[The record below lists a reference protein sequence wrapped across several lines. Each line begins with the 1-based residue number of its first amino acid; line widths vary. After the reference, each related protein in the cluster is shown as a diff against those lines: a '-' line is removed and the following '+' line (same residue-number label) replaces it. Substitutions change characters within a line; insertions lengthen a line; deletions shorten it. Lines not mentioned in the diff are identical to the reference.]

1 MDKKRIRFSII
12 GTLLLLVTISW
23 IILFFASSKKEY
35 INLTIETETE
45 KEFYTSKTALDKGV
59 YTLNLQYQTDLDV
72 ADVVDVYS
80 ESEPDTVR
88 SNTTFL
94 YQGLSEFSY
103 NFWVD
108 RKCDDVVVKI
118 TKADG
123 SQLTVNQ
130 VAVCK
135 TKLGTARVL
144 VWIWIALL
152 IIGGLLLTDQATFQ
166 KDIELRKKVTVSVIL
181 IAIALVSSIPMFKE
195 GILTGVDVGFHL
207 LRIEGVKDALTIG
220 QFPVRIQPNWLQGH
234 GYANGFFYSDLF
246 LVVPAIFRSCGY
258 TVTESYKIYQFL
270 INLMTSFIAYY
281 SFSKMTKSKGEKAAD
296 CGVALLATL
305 LYSTAIYR
313 IIYLYSV
320 EGVGQYTSL
329 AFYPLVAAGI
339 WRILKGEEKGYIS
352 LAFGFSGLIQSHVLS
367 VLLALIFSV
376 LFALIFVKEV
386 ISGKRYV
393 EIGKAISLCAGLNL
407 WFILPAIIVS
417 KTMELQV
424 LEGAATQ
431 NKIQTWGMSF
441 AQLFTILPE
450 ADKVGFLPMDAG
462 TSDEIHYTIGLGF
475 STVLIVGIL
484 LIGMALRHKNV
495 ERITRKVGVSLWV
508 LTALSMYMSTY
519 YFPWDGI
526 AERIPMLSSLVATIQ
541 YPVRLQSITILLLSC
556 LFIWEYNAL
565 NGMLEGKTALIARA
579 LLCIITVLG
588 ASITSGYFI
597 YSVTTQMGH
606 IYIQDEKCMGNGII
620 INGEYLP
627 LGTDISQLRYYKFC
641 YNGEEIKISSTL
653 HDMGK
658 VTVNV
663 TETVKDTKVEVPLL
677 YYPGYVAKTTDA
689 TGQRYSLDITKGN
702 NNVIQIM
709 VPQGFKGNI
718 GVWYEEPILWRVTE
732 VVSAAVL
739 GWLIHTSYN
748 SNIEK
753 WKRRQ

>member
-12 GTLLLLVTISW
+12 GILLLLVTISW
-23 IILFFASSKKEY
+23 IILFLALDKKEY
-35 INLTIETETE
+35 VNLTIETETE

-59 YTLNLQYQTDLDV
+59 YTLKLQYQTDLDV

-80 ESEPDTVR
+80 ESEPDAVR

-94 YQGLSEFSY
+94 YQGLSELSY

-152 IIGGLLLTDQATFQ
+152 IIGVLLLTDQATFQ
-166 KDIELRKKVTVSVIL
+166 KNIELRKKVTVSVIL

-207 LRIEGVKDALTIG
+207 LRIEGAKDALTIG

-234 GYANGFFYSDLF
+234 GYANGLFYSDLF
-246 LVVPAIFRSCGY
+246 LFVPAVFRLCGY

-270 INLMTSFIAYY
+270 INLLTSFIAYY
-281 SFSKMTKSKGEKAAD
+281 SFSRMTKSKGRERAD
-296 CGVALLATL
+296 CVISLLATL

-339 WRILKGEEKGYIS
+339 WCILKGEEKGYIS
-352 LAFGFSGLIQSHVLS
+352 LALGFGGLIQSHVLS
-367 VLLALIFSV
+367 VLLVLIFSV
-376 LFALIFVKEV
+376 LFALFYVKEV
-386 ISGKRYV
+386 VAGKRYI
-393 EIGKAISLCAGLNL
+393 EMGKAIALCAGLNL

-417 KTMELQV
+417 KTMDLQV

-431 NKIQTWGMSF
+431 NKIQIWGMSLG
-441 AQLFTILPE
+441 QLFTILPE
-450 ADKVGFLPMDAG
+450 ADKVGFLPKDVG
-462 TSDEIHYTIGLGF
+462 TSEEIHYTIGLGF
-475 STVLIVGIL
+475 SIVLVVG
-484 LIGMALRHKNV
+484 LIMIDMALWHKNE
-495 ERITRKVGVSLWV
+495 ERFTRKVGIPLWV
-508 LTALSMYMSTY
+508 LVALSMYMSTY

-556 LFIWEYNAL
+556 FFIWEYNAL
-565 NGMLEGKTALIARA
+565 NSMLEGKTALIARA

-627 LGTDISQLRYYKFC
+627 LGTDISQLRYNKFC
-641 YNGEEIKISSTL
+641 YNGEEIEISSTR
-653 HDMGK
+653 HDMGR

-663 TETVKDTKVEVPLL
+663 TETLKDARVEVPLL
-677 YYPGYVAKTTDA
+677 YHPGYVAKATDLS
-689 TGQRYSLDITKGN
+689 GHSQKLSLTKGE
-702 NNVIQIM
+702 NNVVQIK

-732 VVSAAVL
+732 VISIVVL
-739 GWLIHTSYN
+739 GWLIYAN
-748 SNIEK
+748 
-753 WKRRQ
+753 KRKNHLRNPKM

>member
-1 MDKKRIRFSII
+1 
-12 GTLLLLVTISW
+12 LLASVVWILLFCSVNE
-23 IILFFASSKKEY
+23 KETEG
-35 INLTIETETE
+35 LTIQSE
-45 KEFYTSKTALDKGV
+45 TSKELITNEKTLEKGV
-59 YTLNLQYQTDLDV
+59 YKIVIKYHTDLDV
-72 ADVVDVYS
+72 ADVVNIISTNTPEVIQ
-80 ESEPDTVR
+80 

-94 YQGLSEFSY
+94 YQGLNEFSY
-103 NFWVD
+103 YFWVD
-108 RKCDDVVVKI
+108 RKCDDVQVKI

-123 SQLTVNQ
+123 SQLVVNQ

-135 TKLGTARVL
+135 TKLGTARTLIWVWVVL
-144 VWIWIALL
+144 VLGGFVLL
-152 IIGGLLLTDQATFQ
+152 VNQPMLRKGF
-166 KDIELRKKVTVSVIL
+166 ELRKKVAVSVIL

-234 GYANGFFYSDLF
+234 GYANGLFYSDLF
-246 LVVPAIFRSCGY
+246 LIVPAIFRLCGY

-270 INLMTSFIAYY
+270 INLMTSFIACY

-339 WRILKGEEKGYIS
+339 WNILKGEEKGYIS
-352 LAFGFSGLIQSHVLS
+352 LALGFSGLIQSHVLS

-376 LFALIFVKEV
+376 LFALVFIKEV
-386 ISGKRYV
+386 VTGKRYV
-393 EIGKAISLCAGLNL
+393 EISKSIALCAGLNL
-407 WFILPAIIVS
+407 WIILPAIIVS

-431 NKIQTWGMSF
+431 NRIQTWGMGIG
-441 AQLFTILPE
+441 QLFTVLPE
-450 ADKVGFLPMDAG
+450 ADKIGSLPRDMG
-462 TSDEIHYTIGLGF
+462 TGDEIHYTIGLGF
-475 STVLIVGIL
+475 SIVLIAGIL
-484 LIGMALRHKNV
+484 LIGMALWNKRV
-495 ERITRKVGVSLWV
+495 EGFTRKMGVSLLV

-526 AERIPMLSSLVATIQ
+526 AEKVSMLSSLIATIQ

-556 LFIWEYNAL
+556 IFIWEYNVL
-565 NGMLEGKTALIARA
+565 NSMFKGKVAQIAKV
-579 LLCIITVLG
+579 LLCVTTVLG
-588 ASITSGYFI
+588 AGITSGYYI
-597 YSVTTQMGH
+597 YSVTAQMGH
-606 IYIQDEKCMGNGII
+606 IYIKDEKCMGNGII

-627 LGTDISQLRYYKFC
+627 LGTDISRLRYNSFS
-641 YNGEEIKISSTL
+641 YNGDEIEISSTR

-663 TETVKDTKVEVPLL
+663 AETWKDTKVEVPLL
-677 YYPGYVAKTTDA
+677 YYPGYVAKATDLS
-689 TGQRYSLDITKGN
+689 GHSQKLSLTKGE
-702 NNVIQIM
+702 NNVVQIK
-709 VPQGFKGNI
+709 VPQGFRGNI
-718 GVWYEEPILWRVTE
+718 GLWYEEPILWRVTE
-732 VVSAAVL
+732 VISIVVL
-739 GWLIHTSYN
+739 GWLIYAN
-748 SNIEK
+748 
-753 WKRRQ
+753 KRKNHLRNPKM

>member
-1 MDKKRIRFSII
+1 MLASVVWI
-12 GTLLLLVTISW
+12 LLFCSVNE
-23 IILFFASSKKEY
+23 KETEG
-35 INLTIETETE
+35 LTIQSE
-45 KEFYTSKTALDKGV
+45 TSKELITNEKTLEKGV
-59 YTLNLQYQTDLDV
+59 YKIVIKYHTDLDV
-72 ADVVDVYS
+72 ADVVNIISTNTPEVIQ
-80 ESEPDTVR
+80 

-94 YQGLSEFSY
+94 YQGLNEFSY
-103 NFWVD
+103 YFWVD
-108 RKCDDVVVKI
+108 RKCDDVQVKI

-123 SQLTVNQ
+123 SQLVVNQ

-135 TKLGTARVL
+135 TKLGTARTLIWIWVVL
-144 VWIWIALL
+144 VLGGFVLL
-152 IIGGLLLTDQATFQ
+152 VNQPMLRKGSG
-166 KDIELRKKVTVSVIL
+166 LRKKVAVSVIL
-181 IAIALVSSIPMFKE
+181 IAIALVSSIPMYKE

-234 GYANGFFYSDLF
+234 GYANGLFYSDLF
-246 LVVPAIFRSCGY
+246 LVVPAIFRLCGY
-258 TVTESYKIYQFL
+258 TVTESYKIYQLL

-281 SFSKMTKSKGEKAAD
+281 SFSRMTKSKGENKAD

-329 AFYPLVAAGI
+329 AFYPMAAAGI

-352 LAFGFSGLIQSHVLS
+352 LALGFSGLIQSHVLS

-376 LFALIFVKEV
+376 LFALVFIKEV
-386 ISGKRYV
+386 VTGKRYV
-393 EIGKAISLCAGLNL
+393 EISKSIALCAGLNL
-407 WFILPAIIVS
+407 WIILPAIIVS

-431 NKIQTWGMSF
+431 NRIQTWGMGIG
-441 AQLFTILPE
+441 QLFTVLPE
-450 ADKVGFLPMDAG
+450 ADKIGSLPRDMG
-462 TSDEIHYTIGLGF
+462 TGDEIHYTIGLGF
-475 STVLIVGIL
+475 SIVLIAGIL
-484 LIGMALRHKNV
+484 LIGMALWNKRV
-495 ERITRKVGVSLWV
+495 EGFTRKMGVSLLV

-526 AERIPMLSSLVATIQ
+526 AEKVSMLSSLIATIQ

-556 LFIWEYNAL
+556 LFIWEYNVL
-565 NGMLEGKTALIARA
+565 NSMFKGKVVQIAKV
-579 LLCIITVLG
+579 LLCVTTVLG
-588 ASITSGYFI
+588 AGITSGYYI

-627 LGTDISQLRYYKFC
+627 LGTDISQLRYNSFS
-641 YNGEEIKISSTL
+641 YNGDEIDISSTR

-663 TETVKDTKVEVPLL
+663 AETWKDTKVEVPLL
-677 YYPGYVAKTTDA
+677 YYPGYVAKATDLS
-689 TGQRYSLDITKGN
+689 GHSQKLSLTRGE
-702 NNVIQIM
+702 NNVVQIK

-718 GVWYEEPILWRVTE
+718 GVWYEEPILWRVAE
-732 VVSAAVL
+732 VISIVVL
-739 GWLIHTSYN
+739 GWLIYAN
-748 SNIEK
+748 
-753 WKRRQ
+753 KRKNHLRNPKM